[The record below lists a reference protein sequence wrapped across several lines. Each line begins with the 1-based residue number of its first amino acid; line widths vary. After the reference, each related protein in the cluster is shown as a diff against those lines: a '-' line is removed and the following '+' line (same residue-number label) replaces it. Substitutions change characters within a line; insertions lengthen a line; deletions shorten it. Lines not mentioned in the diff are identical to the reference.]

1 MKRTRIL
8 VADGLTVFR
17 AAVRNVLAREQD
29 FEVLEAATLAEVART
44 IGEGCVDIALVDLDL
59 PPAGALGAVKALRE
73 RCEAEVIVWS
83 FRPDQETVFAAI
95 RAGAS
100 GYLHKEISPEGLVR
114 SLRGAANG
122 EAPLSRELM
131 ALMIDA
137 IHSLEDRQRAR
148 DQAGLLSAR
157 EREVLGQVASGA
169 RNRQIASALSISE
182 FTVKRHVQN
191 ILHKLGVD
199 SRREAAAFYYA
210 AYTGLPEEEPLRL

>member
-1 MKRTRIL
+1 MTRTRIL

-17 AAVRNVLAREQD
+17 AAVRNVLAHEKD
-29 FEVLEAATLAEVART
+29 FEVLEAASLAEVTRT
-44 IGEGCVDIALVDLDL
+44 IDEGCVDIALVDLDL
-59 PPAGALGAVKALRE
+59 SPAGALGAVKTLRE
-73 RCEAEVIVWS
+73 RCDAEVIVWS
-83 FRPDQETVFAAI
+83 FRPDQATVFEAI

-137 IHSLEDRQRAR
+137 IHTLEDRQRAR

-169 RNRQIASALSISE
+169 RNRQIASSLSISE

-191 ILHKLGVD
+191 ILHKLGVE

-210 AYTGLPEEEPLRL
+210 AYAGVPEEEPVRL